1 MAAANLP
8 TVHNVLAVCVIKVI
22 HMEEMH
28 FVYINANARIG
39 AHSISSVSY
48 SDNHIQGICQS
59 AHSIRT
65 FRKDRILQECSSAD
79 EAQQSCQSFL
89 PENYIHLTKA
99 TKPKTLTFDVCFT
112 GFKKADKERLIEV
125 AEAHSMTVRSSVTQN
140 LQMLCCGYNA
150 GPSKVNAARMKGT
163 IIIDEESFVH
173 FIETGEI
180 PDA

>member
-1 MAAANLP
+1 
-8 TVHNVLAVCVIKVI
+8 
-22 HMEEMH
+22 MEEMH

-39 AHSISSVSY
+39 AHSISSVSH
-48 SDNHIQGICQS
+48 SDSHIQGICQL

-65 FRKDRILQECSSAD
+65 FRKDRILKECTSAVD
-79 EAQQSCQSFL
+79 AQKASQSFL

-99 TKPKTLTFDVCFT
+99 VKPKALSFDVCFT

-125 AEAHSMTVRSSVTQN
+125 AQAHSLTVRSSVTQN

-150 GPSKVNAARMKGT
+150 GPSKVTAARMKGT
-163 IIIDEESFVH
+163 IVIDEESFVR

-180 PDA
+180 PDE

>member
-1 MAAANLP
+1 
-8 TVHNVLAVCVIKVI
+8 
-22 HMEEMH
+22 MEEMH

-39 AHSISSVSY
+39 AHSISNVSH
-48 SDNHIQGICQS
+48 SDSHIQGICQS

-65 FRKDRILQECSSAD
+65 FRKDRILQEFSSAD
-79 EAQQSCQSFL
+79 EAQLSCQSFL
-89 PENYIHLTKA
+89 PENYLHLTKVI
-99 TKPKTLTFDVCFT
+99 KPKTLTFDVCFT
-112 GFKKADKERLIEV
+112 GFKKSDKERLIEV
-125 AEAHSMTVRSSVTQN
+125 AEANSLTVRSSVTQN

-163 IIIDEESFVH
+163 IVIDEESFVH

>member
-1 MAAANLP
+1 
-8 TVHNVLAVCVIKVI
+8 
-22 HMEEMH
+22 MEEMH
-28 FVYINANARIG
+28 FVYINANARIR
-39 AHSISSVSY
+39 AHSISNVSH
-48 SDNHIQGICQS
+48 SDSHIQGICQS

-65 FRKDRILQECSSAD
+65 FRKDRILQEFASAD
-79 EAQQSCQSFL
+79 EAQQSCQSFF
-89 PENYIHLTKA
+89 PENYLHLTKVI
-99 TKPKTLTFDVCFT
+99 KPKTLTFDVCFT

-125 AEAHSMTVRSSVTQN
+125 AEANSLTVRSSVTQN

-163 IIIDEESFVH
+163 IVIDEESFVH

>member
-1 MAAANLP
+1 
-8 TVHNVLAVCVIKVI
+8 
-22 HMEEMH
+22 MEEMH

-39 AHSISSVSY
+39 AHSISNVSH
-48 SDNHIQGICQS
+48 SDSHIQGICQS

-65 FRKDRILQECSSAD
+65 FRKDRILQEFASAD

-89 PENYIHLTKA
+89 PENYLHFNQSNLSL
-99 TKPKTLTFDVCFT
+99 KPSLLMSALT

-125 AEAHSMTVRSSVTQN
+125 AEANSLTVRSSVTQN

-163 IIIDEESFVH
+163 IVIDEESFCA
-173 FIETGEI
+173 FYRNG
-180 PDA
+180 

>member
-1 MAAANLP
+1 MDIDKLLQLMINKNGSDLFITADVAPSMKVNGKILP
-8 TVHNVLAVCVIKVI
+8 VGKTPLTAEQTMRLVKGVMTPNQQKEF
-22 HMEEMH
+22 EET
-28 FVYINANARIG
+28 NE
-39 AHSISSVSY
+39 
-48 SDNHIQGICQS
+48 CQF
-59 AHSIRT
+59 AI
-65 FRKDRILQECSSAD
+65 AD
-79 EAQQSCQSFL
+79 EAQQACQSFL

-112 GFKKADKERLIEV
+112 GFKKADKELLIEV